1 MSKPNQETVPDE
13 IDVMVKQT
21 VGKAGGPPVE
31 GGGEETLDPGLFDA
45 DRVSEA
51 FKSGMTGVQEEF
63 DYEGGKITELLQ
75 SEDIAWEIAWGTM
88 PPDKDAPR
96 RLVRSVFAPL
106 RFALTFLKDH
116 RSEDPDEPAGSGMA
130 KVRAGIRAIRVLNVD
145 DPCQGGCTLR
155 DGLMT
160 LRPCL
165 AASDHPLRPVRGFEG
180 SEIEWVIR
188 DSLDLDVGPAI
199 RRSQAAVARFVDKCR
214 SEIAFEPEVTVDWD
228 SFRAIGS
235 GEKALT
241 ALKRLRDD
249 LLGDVRYALTQVN
262 RRVPVSTGV
271 KAIHFRHVGYLK
283 ERGIAMEGTRM
294 IFSVPL
300 VERDACFTPDDLEDS
315 LIELARHF
323 PRPPAV

>member
-1 MSKPNQETVPDE
+1 MSKPNQEAESGD
-13 IDVMVKQT
+13 INGGVKPA
-21 VGKAGGPPVE
+21 VGDTGRSPTG
-31 GGGEETLDPGLFDA
+31 GGGEGDLDPNLLDA
-45 DRVSEA
+45 DRVSDA

-63 DYEGGKITELLQ
+63 DYEGGRITEFLE

-88 PPDKDAPR
+88 PPDRDAPR

-116 RSEDPDEPAGSGMA
+116 RSEDPGEPAGTSMA
-130 KVRAGIRAIRVLNVD
+130 TVRAGIRAIRVLNVD
-145 DPCQGGCTLR
+145 DPRQGGCTLR
-155 DGLMT
+155 DGLLT

-165 AASDHPLRPVRGFEG
+165 AASDHPLHPVRGFEG
-180 SEIEWVIR
+180 SEIEWAIR

-241 ALKRLRDD
+241 ALKRFRED
-249 LLGDVRYALTQVN
+249 LLADVRYALTQVN
-262 RRVPVSTGV
+262 RRVPVSAGV
-271 KAIHFRHVGYLK
+271 KAIQFRHVGRLE
-283 ERGIAMEGTRM
+283 ERDIAMEGTRM

-323 PRPPAV
+323 PRPPAG